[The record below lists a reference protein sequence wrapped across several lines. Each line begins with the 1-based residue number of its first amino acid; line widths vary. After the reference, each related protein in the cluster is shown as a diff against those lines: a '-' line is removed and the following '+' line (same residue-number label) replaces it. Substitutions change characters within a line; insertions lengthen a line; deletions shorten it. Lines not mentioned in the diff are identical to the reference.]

1 MKVLTLYLSV
11 CLTRSRKWRII
22 FLIFSPRQYL
32 TNFWCLLCF
41 LSQVRTIFK
50 LRSLRLRIKII
61 IRLDLTSLPS
71 TIHRLLTLMIP
82 ICISI
87 NIFQEFFITF
97 KTQFVD
103 PFLQSRLFR
112 FQLVSEFHWRCQL
125 IGNLV
130 KIKILI
136 TPI

>member
-22 FLIFSPRQYL
+22 FLILSPRQYL

-41 LSQVRTIFK
+41 LSQIRTIFK

-61 IRLDLTSLPS
+61 IRLNLTSLLS

-97 KTQFVD
+97 KTQLID
-103 PFLQSRLFR
+103 PFLQPRLFR
-112 FQLVSEFHWRCQL
+112 FQLVC
-125 IGNLV
+125 
-130 KIKILI
+130 
-136 TPI
+136 